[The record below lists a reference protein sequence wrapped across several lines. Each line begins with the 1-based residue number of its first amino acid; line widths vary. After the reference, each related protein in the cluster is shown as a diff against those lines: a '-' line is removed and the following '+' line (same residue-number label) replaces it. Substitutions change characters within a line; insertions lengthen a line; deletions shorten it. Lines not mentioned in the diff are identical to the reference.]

1 MIRLLGTPRAVLL
14 SIVGLAVLAWGVTAV
29 LDAGAGSTALGGG
42 LAMTAFALGMKHAF
56 DADHLAA
63 IDNTT
68 RKLVG
73 EQRDAS
79 SVGVWFALGHSTV
92 VLVAVGF
99 ISVGA
104 SALGAQIAD
113 EASPLSVF
121 TGAWGPVVSSGF
133 LIVIGSVNLVALI
146 GMLTAGHR
154 ARPHGHARGGLVTL
168 VLRRV
173 GGTLDRP
180 WKMFV
185 VGLAF
190 GLGFDTA
197 STIALLL
204 LSGGV
209 VAVPWYVALT
219 VPLLFTAGMV
229 LCDGLNGIVVS
240 RAYAWTVR
248 RPRQHAFYNGGL
260 LTVSVAAAFGVGL
273 TGIYGALA

>member
-1 MIRLLGTPRAVLL
+1 VTALLGTPRAVLV
-14 SIVGLAVLAWGVTAV
+14 SILGLAVVAWGLTAV

-42 LAMTAFALGMKHAF
+42 LALTAFALGMRHAF
-56 DADHLAA
+56 DADHIAA

-73 EQRDAS
+73 DRRDAS

-92 VLVAVGF
+92 VLVAVGLV
-99 ISVGA
+99 SLGA
-104 SALGAQIAD
+104 SAVGAQIAD
-113 EASPLSVF
+113 DASPLSVF
-121 TGAWGPVVSSGF
+121 SGVWGPVVSSGF
-133 LIVIGSVNLVALI
+133 LIAIGSVNLLALI
-146 GMLTAGHR
+146 GMLAAGR
-154 ARPHGHARGGLVTL
+154 RSRGHAPAGGLVAL
-168 VLRRV
+168 VLRRI

-197 STIALLL
+197 STVALLL

-229 LCDGLNGIVVS
+229 LCDGLNGIVAS
-240 RAYAWTVR
+240 RVYAWTMG
-248 RPRQHAFYNGGL
+248 RPRHHAYYNVGL
-260 LTVSVAAAFGVGL
+260 LAVSVAVAFGVGL
-273 TGIYGALA
+273 AGIQGALA